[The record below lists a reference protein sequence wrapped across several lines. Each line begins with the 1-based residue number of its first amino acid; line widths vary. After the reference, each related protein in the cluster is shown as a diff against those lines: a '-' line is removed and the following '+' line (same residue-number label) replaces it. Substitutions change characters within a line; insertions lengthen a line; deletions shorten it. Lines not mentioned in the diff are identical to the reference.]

1 MLAACP
7 LLAFA
12 QKADIRVAV
21 AGGAG
26 EQVMVIPPQQGEYF
40 SGAAVQ
46 PMLDSNGVMVLPN
59 REKVPGIYHFVFN
72 GIGLY
77 KLYVRPG
84 KSYSLTLEKA
94 KKDSL
99 FSVTCPDAEAQQV
112 FNRSMK
118 EFYQETGMR
127 WYKEDSLF
135 AHNKSRA
142 LARRDSVLQLFRNL
156 HASGKMDDGF
166 FAAAQKVNNAYHA
179 AILGAT
185 LIMPVFKAVY
195 KKDQPGY
202 SEAALREMDANWK
215 ELPAISDV
223 HDRSQAVSMEFY
235 DYVNN
240 LWATMYLRGV
250 VSRMK
255 DPAVSQKTR
264 EEAEL
269 YHKDIIA
276 AHFKG
281 PMREYVLAS
290 WLGDRIVGA
299 KFYEFIPQEYAAFS
313 KSYPKS
319 KFNALLAKG
328 AREVKDYRKSVAA
341 GFSAAHRFVEHPEK
355 LSTVKE
361 LAAAFPGK
369 TLYVDLWATWCSPC
383 KAAFAYNKPLHAMLE
398 KNGAE
403 ALYISIDRD
412 MDEKKW
418 KEMIMYYDLKG
429 YHIRATGAL
438 NKDITSVFGKAGTL
452 TIPRYAIFKDGEV
465 ILGAKPPARVR
476 ELEAQLKDLTA
487 AK

>member
-1 MLAACP
+1 MLAVYSLP
-7 LLAFA
+7 AFA
-12 QKADIRVAV
+12 QQGDIRVSV
-21 AGGAG
+21 PGKAG
-26 EQVMVIPPQQGEYF
+26 EQIIIVPPQQGTYF
-40 SGAAVQ
+40 SGGAQ
-46 PMLDSNGVMVLPN
+46 HLMLDGRGELVLPN
-59 REKVPGIYHFVFN
+59 REKVPGIYHFVFD

-77 KLYVRPG
+77 KLYVKPG
-84 KSYSLTLEKA
+84 GSYSLTVSTADRKA
-94 KKDSL
+94 P
-99 FSVTCPDAEAQQV
+99 FSVTGPDAEAQQQ
-112 FNRSMK
+112 FNQSMR

-127 WYKEDSLF
+127 WYKEDSVF
-135 AHNKSRA
+135 AHNKQRT

-156 HASGKMDDGF
+156 HAAGKMDKGF

-179 AILGAT
+179 SILGAT
-185 LIMPVFKAVY
+185 LIMPIFKVVY

-202 SEAALREMDANWK
+202 SEAVLQEMDASWK

-240 LWATMYLRGV
+240 LWATMYLRGLLPRLKDSV
-250 VSRMK
+250 VPK
-255 DPAVSQKTR
+255 NTR

-269 YHKDIIA
+269 YHKEIIA

-290 WLGDRIVGA
+290 WLGDQITGA
-299 KFYEFIPQEYAAFS
+299 KFYKFIPAEYAAFS
-313 KSYPKS
+313 KAYPKS
-319 KFNALLAKG
+319 MFNAILAPG
-328 AREVKDYRKSVAA
+328 AKEAEAYQQKVAA
-341 GFSAAHRFVEHPEK
+341 GFSKEHRFVENPDK
-355 LSTVKE
+355 LASVQE
-361 LAAAFPGK
+361 LAAAYKEK

-383 KAAFAYNKPLHAMLE
+383 KAAFAYNKPLHALLE

-412 MDEKKW
+412 GDEQKW

-438 NKDITSVFGKAGTL
+438 NKDITRVFGKAGSL
-452 TIPRYAIFKDGEV
+452 SIPRYAIFRNGEV
-465 ILGAKPPARVR
+465 VLGAKPPDQLR
-476 ELEAQLKDLTA
+476 ELEAQLQGVTA